1 MAQLMKV
8 NVMKILLADD
18 HDLVRDT
25 LAAFLEIEP
34 DISVRTAANL
44 ADALQIVDAEG
55 AFDLVILDYTM
66 PGMEGLSGLNQMI
79 AANDAKPVAILSGTA
94 DRSVAEQAI
103 KAGAVGFVP
112 KTLAAKSIVSA
123 IKFMA
128 SGEVFAP
135 FGFMH
140 KEEVDAQSAIT
151 KRERDVL
158 IGLTAGKSN
167 KEIAIDLQ
175 LQEVTIKLHV
185 KTLCRKLGAKNRT
198 QAAMIARDRRLL

>member
-1 MAQLMKV
+1 
-8 NVMKILLADD
+8 MKILLADD

-25 LAAFLEIEP
+25 LAAFLEMEP
-34 DISVRTAANL
+34 GLDVRTAANL
-44 ADALQIVDAEG
+44 TDALGLVAEEG
-55 AFDLVILDYTM
+55 AFELVLLDYTM
-66 PGMEGLSGLNQMI
+66 PGMEGLTGLTKMI
-79 AANDAKPVAILSGTA
+79 AANKGKPVAIVSGTA
-94 DRSVAEQAI
+94 DRNVAEQAI
-103 KAGAVGFVP
+103 KLGAVGFVP

-123 IKFMA
+123 VKFMA

-140 KEEVDAQSAIT
+140 REEVDGNSAIT

-158 IGLTAGKSN
+158 VGLVAGKSN
-167 KEIAIDLQ
+167 KEIAIDLD

-198 QAAMIARDRRLL
+198 QAAMIARDRRLI

>member
-1 MAQLMKV
+1 
-8 NVMKILLADD
+8 MKILLADD

-25 LAAFLEIEP
+25 LAAFLENEP
-34 DISVRTAANL
+34 DLGVRTTANL
-44 ADALQIVDAEG
+44 TDALAIVAAEG
-55 AFDLVILDYTM
+55 AFELVLLDYTM
-66 PGMEGLSGLNQMI
+66 PGMDGLIGLTKMI
-79 AANDAKPVAILSGTA
+79 AANAGKPVAILSGTA
-94 DRSVAEQAI
+94 DRNVAEQAI

-123 IKFMA
+123 VKFMA

-140 KEEVDAQSAIT
+140 REEVDGNSAIT
-151 KRERDVL
+151 RRERDVL

-167 KEIAIDLQ
+167 KEIANDLD

>member
-1 MAQLMKV
+1 
-8 NVMKILLADD
+8 MKILLADD

-34 DISVRTAANL
+34 DLGVRTVANL
-44 ADALQIVDAEG
+44 TDALAIVGEEG
-55 AFDLVILDYTM
+55 AFELVLLDYTM
-66 PGMEGLSGLNQMI
+66 PGMDGLSGLAKMI
-79 AANDAKPVAILSGTA
+79 AANGGKPVAILSGTA
-94 DRSVAEQAI
+94 DRNIAEQAI

-123 IKFMA
+123 VKFMA

-140 KEEVDAQSAIT
+140 RDEVDGNSAIT

-158 IGLTAGKSN
+158 MGLTAGKSN
-167 KEIAIDLQ
+167 KEIAIELD

>member
-1 MAQLMKV
+1 MG
-8 NVMKILLADD
+8 MKILLADD

-25 LAAFLEIEP
+25 LAAFLENEP
-34 DISVRTAANL
+34 DITVRTAANL
-44 ADALQIVDAEG
+44 AEAMQIVEDEG
-55 AFDLVILDYTM
+55 GFDLVILDYTM
-66 PGMEGLSGLNQMI
+66 PGMEGLLGLNHMI
-79 AANDAKPVAILSGTA
+79 AANGPKPVAILSGTA

-140 KEEVDAQSAIT
+140 KEEVDGSSAIT
-151 KRERDVL
+151 KREREVL

-167 KEIAIDLQ
+167 KEIAIGLE

>member
-1 MAQLMKV
+1 
-8 NVMKILLADD
+8 MKILLADD

-25 LAAFLEIEP
+25 LAAFLENEP
-34 DISVRTAANL
+34 DLGVRTAANL
-44 ADALQIVDAEG
+44 TDALAIVATEG
-55 AFDLVILDYTM
+55 AFELVLLDYTM
-66 PGMEGLSGLNQMI
+66 PGMDGLIGLTKMI
-79 AANDAKPVAILSGTA
+79 AANAGKPVAILSGTA
-94 DRSVAEQAI
+94 DRNVAEQAI

-123 IKFMA
+123 VKFMA

-140 KEEVDAQSAIT
+140 REEVDGNSAIT

-167 KEIAIDLQ
+167 KEIANDLD

>member
-1 MAQLMKV
+1 
-8 NVMKILLADD
+8 MKILLADD

-34 DISVRTAANL
+34 DLGVRTAANL
-44 ADALQIVDAEG
+44 SDAMDIVAQEG
-55 AFDLVILDYTM
+55 GFELVLLDYTM
-66 PGMEGLSGLNQMI
+66 PGMDGLAGLSKMI
-79 AANDAKPVAILSGTA
+79 GANKGKPVAILSGTA
-94 DRSVAEQAI
+94 DRTIAEQAI
-103 KAGAVGFVP
+103 KLGAVGFVP

-123 IKFMA
+123 VKFMA

-140 KEEVDAQSAIT
+140 REEVDGNSAIT

-158 IGLTAGKSN
+158 VGLTSGKSN
-167 KEIAIDLQ
+167 KEIAIDLD

>member
-1 MAQLMKV
+1 
-8 NVMKILLADD
+8 MKILLADD

-25 LAAFLEIEP
+25 LAAFLENEP
-34 DISVRTAANL
+34 DLDVRTAANL
-44 ADALQIVDAEG
+44 IDALGIIAVDG
-55 AFDLVILDYTM
+55 GFDLILLDYTM
-66 PGMEGLSGLNQMI
+66 PGMDGLSGLSKMI
-79 AANDAKPVAILSGTA
+79 AANEGKPVAILSGTA
-94 DRSVAEQAI
+94 DRDVAEQAI

-123 IKFMA
+123 VKFMA
-128 SGEVFAP
+128 AGEVFAP

-140 KEEVDAQSAIT
+140 RKEVDGTSAIT

-158 IGLTAGKSN
+158 MGVTAGKSN
-167 KEIAIDLQ
+167 KEIAIDLD

-198 QAAMIARDRRLL
+198 QAAMIARDRRLF

>member
-1 MAQLMKV
+1 
-8 NVMKILLADD
+8 MKILLADD

-25 LAAFLEIEP
+25 LAAFLENEP
-34 DISVRTAANL
+34 DITVRTAANL
-44 ADALQIVDAEG
+44 PEAMQIVEQEG
-55 AFDLVILDYTM
+55 GFDLVILDYTM
-66 PGMEGLSGLNQMI
+66 PGMEGLLGLSHMI
-79 AANDAKPVAILSGTA
+79 TANGTKPVAILSGTA

-140 KEEVDAQSAIT
+140 KEEVDGHSAIT
-151 KRERDVL
+151 KREREVL

-167 KEIAIDLQ
+167 KEIALDLE

>member
-1 MAQLMKV
+1 
-8 NVMKILLADD
+8 MKILLADD

-25 LAAFLEIEP
+25 LAAFLENEP
-34 DISVRTAANL
+34 DITVRTAANL
-44 ADALQIVDAEG
+44 PDALQIVDSEG

-79 AANDAKPVAILSGTA
+79 AANGAKPVAILSGTA
-94 DRSVAEQAI
+94 DRTVAEQAI

>member
-1 MAQLMKV
+1 
-8 NVMKILLADD
+8 MKILLADD

-25 LAAFLEIEP
+25 LAAFLENEP
-34 DISVRTAANL
+34 DITVRTAANL
-44 ADALQIVDAEG
+44 PDALQIVDSEG

-79 AANDAKPVAILSGTA
+79 AANGAKPVAILSGTA

>member
-1 MAQLMKV
+1 
-8 NVMKILLADD
+8 MKILLADD

-34 DISVRTAANL
+34 DLRVQCAANL
-44 ADALQIVDAEG
+44 HDALDVVAREG

-66 PGMEGLSGLNQMI
+66 PGMEGLSGLNRMI
-79 AANDAKPVAILSGTA
+79 AANAGRPVAILSGTA
-94 DRSVAEQAI
+94 DRSIAEQAI

-140 KEEVDAQSAIT
+140 TDVVDGHSAIT

-167 KEIAIDLQ
+167 KEIALDLA

>member
-25 LAAFLEIEP
+25 LAAFLEIES

-79 AANDAKPVAILSGTA
+79 AANGAKPVAILSGTA

>member
-1 MAQLMKV
+1 
-8 NVMKILLADD
+8 MKILLADD

-25 LAAFLEIEP
+25 LAAFLENEP
-34 DISVRTAANL
+34 DLGVRTTANL
-44 ADALQIVDAEG
+44 TDALAIVAAEG
-55 AFDLVILDYTM
+55 AFELVLLDYTM
-66 PGMEGLSGLNQMI
+66 PGMDGLIGLTKMI
-79 AANDAKPVAILSGTA
+79 AANAGKPVAILSGTA
-94 DRSVAEQAI
+94 DRNVAEQAI

-112 KTLAAKSIVSA
+112 KTMAAKSIVSA
-123 IKFMA
+123 VKFMA

-140 KEEVDAQSAIT
+140 REEVDGNSAIT
-151 KRERDVL
+151 RRERDVL

-167 KEIAIDLQ
+167 KEIANDLD

>member
-1 MAQLMKV
+1 
-8 NVMKILLADD
+8 MKILLADD

-25 LAAFLEIEP
+25 LAAFLENEP
-34 DISVRTAANL
+34 DITVSTAANL
-44 ADALQIVDAEG
+44 AEALRTVEAQG
-55 AFDLVILDYTM
+55 GFDLVILDYTM
-66 PGMEGLSGLNQMI
+66 PGMEGLTGLSHMI
-79 AANDAKPVAILSGTA
+79 SANGSKPVAILSGTA

-140 KEEVDAQSAIT
+140 KEEVDGHSAIT

-167 KEIAIDLQ
+167 KEIAIDLE

>member
-1 MAQLMKV
+1 
-8 NVMKILLADD
+8 MKILLADD

-25 LAAFLEIEP
+25 LAAFLEMEP
-34 DISVRTAANL
+34 GLGVRTAANL
-44 ADALQIVDAEG
+44 TDALGLVAEEG
-55 AFDLVILDYTM
+55 AFELVLLDYTM
-66 PGMEGLSGLNQMI
+66 PGMEGLTGLTKMI
-79 AANDAKPVAILSGTA
+79 AANKGKPVAIVSGTA
-94 DRSVAEQAI
+94 DRNVAEQAI
-103 KAGAVGFVP
+103 KLGAVGFVP

-123 IKFMA
+123 VKFMA

-140 KEEVDAQSAIT
+140 REEVDGNSAIT

-158 IGLTAGKSN
+158 VGLVAGKSN
-167 KEIAIDLQ
+167 KEIAIDLD

-198 QAAMIARDRRLL
+198 QAAMIARARRLI

>member
-1 MAQLMKV
+1 
-8 NVMKILLADD
+8 MKILLADD

-25 LAAFLEIEP
+25 LAAFLENEP
-34 DISVRTAANL
+34 DLGVRTAANL
-44 ADALQIVDAEG
+44 TDALAIVATEG
-55 AFDLVILDYTM
+55 AFELVLLDYTM
-66 PGMEGLSGLNQMI
+66 PGMDGLIGLTKMI
-79 AANDAKPVAILSGTA
+79 AANADKPVAILSGTA
-94 DRSVAEQAI
+94 DRNVAEQAI

-123 IKFMA
+123 VKFMA

-140 KEEVDAQSAIT
+140 REEVDGNSAIT

-167 KEIAIDLQ
+167 KEIANDLD

>member
-1 MAQLMKV
+1 
-8 NVMKILLADD
+8 MKILLADD

-25 LAAFLEIEP
+25 LAAFLENEP
-34 DISVRTAANL
+34 DLGVCTAANL
-44 ADALQIVDAEG
+44 NDALAIVAAEG
-55 AFDLVILDYTM
+55 AFELVLLDYTM
-66 PGMEGLSGLNQMI
+66 PGMDGLIGLTKMI
-79 AANDAKPVAILSGTA
+79 AANAGKPVAILSGTA
-94 DRSVAEQAI
+94 DRNVAEQAI

-123 IKFMA
+123 VKFMA

-140 KEEVDAQSAIT
+140 REEVDGNSAIT

-167 KEIAIDLQ
+167 KEIANDLD

>member
-1 MAQLMKV
+1 
-8 NVMKILLADD
+8 MKILLADD

-25 LAAFLEIEP
+25 LAAFLEMEP
-34 DISVRTAANL
+34 GLGVRTAANL
-44 ADALQIVDAEG
+44 TDALGLVAEEG
-55 AFDLVILDYTM
+55 AFELVLLDYTM
-66 PGMEGLSGLNQMI
+66 PGMEGLTGLTKMI
-79 AANDAKPVAILSGTA
+79 AANKGKPVAIVSGTA
-94 DRSVAEQAI
+94 DRNVAEQAI
-103 KAGAVGFVP
+103 KLGAVGFVP

-123 IKFMA
+123 VKFMA

-140 KEEVDAQSAIT
+140 REEVDGNSAIT

-158 IGLTAGKSN
+158 VGLVAGKSN
-167 KEIAIDLQ
+167 KEIAIDLD

-198 QAAMIARDRRLL
+198 QAAMIARDRRLI

>member
-1 MAQLMKV
+1 
-8 NVMKILLADD
+8 MKILLADD

-25 LAAFLEIEP
+25 LAAFLENEP
-34 DISVRTAANL
+34 DLGVRTAANL
-44 ADALQIVDAEG
+44 TDALAIVAAEG
-55 AFDLVILDYTM
+55 AFELVLLDYTM
-66 PGMEGLSGLNQMI
+66 PGMDGLIGLTKMI
-79 AANDAKPVAILSGTA
+79 AANAGKPVAILSGTA
-94 DRSVAEQAI
+94 DRNVAEQAI

-123 IKFMA
+123 VKFMA

-140 KEEVDAQSAIT
+140 REEVDGNSAIT
-151 KRERDVL
+151 RRERDVL

-167 KEIAIDLQ
+167 KEIANDLD

>member
-1 MAQLMKV
+1 
-8 NVMKILLADD
+8 MKILLADD

-25 LAAFLEIEP
+25 LAAYLETEP
-34 DISVRTAANL
+34 DLIVRSAATL
-44 ADALQIVDAEG
+44 PEALKIVVTEG
-55 AFDLVILDYTM
+55 GFDLVILDYTM
-66 PGMEGLSGLNQMI
+66 PGMDGLDGLRQVI
-79 AANDAKPVAILSGTA
+79 AANGQKPVAILSGTA
-94 DRSVAEQAI
+94 DRTIAEQAI

-123 IKFMA
+123 IKFMV

-140 KEEVDAQSAIT
+140 RDEVDGNSAIT
-151 KRERDVL
+151 KREREVL
-158 IGLTAGKSN
+158 VGLTAGKSN
-167 KEIAIDLQ
+167 KEIALDLD

>member
-1 MAQLMKV
+1 
-8 NVMKILLADD
+8 MKILLADD

-25 LAAFLEIEP
+25 LAAFLEVEP
-34 DISVRTAANL
+34 DLGVRTAANL
-44 ADALQIVDAEG
+44 TDALAIVAEEG
-55 AFDLVILDYTM
+55 GFDLVLLDYTM
-66 PGMEGLSGLNQMI
+66 PGMDGLTGLTKMI
-79 AANDAKPVAILSGTA
+79 AANKGKPVAILSGTA
-94 DRSVAEQAI
+94 DRNIAEQAI

-123 IKFMA
+123 VKFMA

-140 KEEVDAQSAIT
+140 REEVDGNSAIT

-158 IGLTAGKSN
+158 VGLVAGKSN
-167 KEIAIDLQ
+167 KEIAIDLD

-198 QAAMIARDRRLL
+198 QAAMIARDRRLI